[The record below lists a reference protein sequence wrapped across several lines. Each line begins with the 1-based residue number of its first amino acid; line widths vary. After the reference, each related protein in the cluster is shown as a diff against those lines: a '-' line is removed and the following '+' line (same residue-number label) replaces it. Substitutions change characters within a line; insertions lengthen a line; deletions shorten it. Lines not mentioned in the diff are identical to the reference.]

1 MTETTQHY
9 HEEAQTVAWSDITIN
24 GWKISVTARQG
35 ATAEDVVSNVLALGE
50 ALKTLREKYGA
61 TPCTNGYHNGNGNGS
76 KAANAALASATHA
89 PTSDEEFNS
98 LQSATQDPAVQQA
111 LAKAKANGYP
121 PVGERPQAPPP
132 APVLANG
139 AVDPGY
145 CAIHRVAMKRHEK
158 DSQVWYSHKAP
169 DGSWCRGKAK

>member
-61 TPCTNGYHNGNGNGS
+61 MPCTNGNGYHNGNGS
-76 KAANAALASATHA
+76 KAANAALASATH
-89 PTSDEEFNS
+89 TSTADEEFNS
-98 LQSATQDPAVQQA
+98 LQSATQDPAVQAA
-111 LAKAKANGYP
+111 LAKARANGYP
-121 PVGERPQAPPP
+121 PAGERPQQ

-145 CAIHRVAMKRHEK
+145 CTIHGCAMKRHEK